1 MELSEVKKIQ
11 LDTNGEL
18 YCSPMPLS
26 HFDIYDSLIDA
37 YIEKGI
43 SLVVMLIDR
52 KEDLI
57 YADADLQQ
65 IYSSKGIK
73 SIKVIT
79 KDFMSPENPSEL
91 DIAIEEAISCLEVGR
106 NVAVHCMAGI
116 GRTGMFIACLAKKWK
131 NITGQKAINIVRKQI
146 EDAVQS
152 KDQEKFVINFQCT

>member
-1 MELSEVKKIQ
+1 
-11 LDTNGEL
+11 
-18 YCSPMPLS
+18 
-26 HFDIYDSLIDA
+26 
-37 YIEKGI
+37 
-43 SLVVMLIDR
+43 
-52 KEDLI
+52 
-57 YADADLQQ
+57 
-65 IYSSKGIK
+65 
-73 SIKVIT
+73 
-79 KDFMSPENPSEL
+79 MSPENPSEL